1 MPSYAQGRWRQ
12 VLMPGQACAMRT
24 PHPWALPTQPVS
36 RRLLVA
42 GGVTDEMIHTA
53 LSSGRLLRLRR
64 GVFVAAA
71 AWPDD
76 PAARHVMMAHA
87 EQVANPD
94 AVLSH
99 QSAAVVWGLPSPSF
113 RDWHERPASAT
124 YVNDR
129 SYRSRGG
136 TAIRHIGLLPASE
149 VTRDLDGYSV
159 TSIARTAVDLATGL
173 PLPEAL
179 VILDGAARKILVSFV
194 GTERRRDFLNPR
206 LIAAAREALTAVVGR
221 KVRRLAAV
229 IPLVEPARES
239 AAESLTAGHLHL
251 ARLPVPL
258 FQPPIRT
265 RLGTVYP
272 DFFWESNRL
281 IGECDGATKGSDPT
295 AYVREKER
303 EQVLRDDDYRF
314 VRWLGKE
321 IHFTPHVVIA
331 RIERALAA

>member
-1 MPSYAQGRWRQ
+1 
-12 VLMPGQACAMRT
+12 MRT
-24 PHPWALPTQPVS
+24 PRPWSLPTQPVT
-36 RRLLVA
+36 RRLLA
-42 GGVTDEMIHTA
+42 AAGVTDEMIHTA
-53 LSSGRLLRLRR
+53 LTSGAVLRLRR
-64 GVFVAAA
+64 GVFVASA
-71 AWPDD
+71 AWPAD

-99 QSAAVVWGLPSPSF
+99 QSAAVVWGLPSPSV
-113 RDWHERPASAT
+113 HEWQDQPASAT
-124 YVNDR
+124 YPKGG

-136 TAIRHIGLLPASE
+136 TAVRHVAALPASD
-149 VTRDLDGYSV
+149 VTRDPDGYPV
-159 TSIARTAVDLATGL
+159 TTVARSAVDLATGR
-173 PLPEAL
+173 PVPEAL
-179 VILDGAARKILVSFV
+179 VILDAAARQILISFV
-194 GTERRRDFLNPR
+194 GTVRRHDFLNPR
-206 LIAAAREALTAVVGR
+206 LVIASRDALAAVVGR
-221 KVRRLAAV
+221 ARRLAPV

-251 ARLPVPL
+251 EGLPIPL

-272 DFFWESNRL
+272 DFFWEEPRL
-281 IGECDGATKGSDPT
+281 IGECDGAVKGSDPT

-303 EQVLRDDDYRF
+303 EQALRDDDYRF

-321 IHFTPHVVIA
+321 IMFTPSVVIA